1 MKLDRRQTH
10 RPTQKESRT
19 LPCLNGV
26 WRKKKKRFQTAMS
39 AGAHPAEENQDNF
52 AFYRKKKF
60 QILEWWLII
69 GKFLLRKSLLEAEPF
84 SVRGECII
92 TLLSPSVADRFTVW
106 KSSTLSPLYHFQS
119 PVPKGHGMQNANSF
133 PMKAMTYNICVLKSP
148 SISMRSTLGFPMVWQ
163 ESSPP

>member
-26 WRKKKKRFQTAMS
+26 WRKKRFQTAVS
-39 AGAHPAEENQDNF
+39 AGAHPAEENQHNF

-106 KSSTLSPLYHFQS
+106 KSNTLSPLHHFQS
-119 PVPKGHGMQNANSF
+119 PVPKGHGTQNANSF
-133 PMKAMTYNICVLKSP
+133 PMKVITYNICVLKSP

-163 ESSPP
+163 EYSPP

>member
-26 WRKKKKRFQTAMS
+26 WRKKKDSRQQCLLELIPQKKTS
-39 AGAHPAEENQDNF
+39 TILLSIG
-52 AFYRKKKF
+52 KKKF

-106 KSSTLSPLYHFQS
+106 KSNTLSPLHHFQS
-119 PVPKGHGMQNANSF
+119 PVPKGHGTQNANSF
-133 PMKAMTYNICVLKSP
+133 PMKVITYNICVLKSP

-163 ESSPP
+163 EYSPP